1 MMVEQ
6 KGELEQEKTERP
18 MTLIQKTIIIGFVGG
33 VFWSL
38 IGYLAYFFHFSEI
51 SPNMILIPWVAGD
64 WKYGKAGNYAAI
76 VLIGIISIAA
86 ALLYYA
92 FLRKI
97 AGMWA
102 GMVYGV
108 VLWMMVFYLFNPLFP
123 NVQPVAD
130 LEANTIITT
139 LCLYI
144 LYGVFVG
151 YSISFEAQEMNRP
164 ASNVGKEAANE
175 GN

>member
-1 MMVEQ
+1 MAEQ
-6 KGELEQEKTERP
+6 KEKLEQEKTERP
-18 MTLIQKTIIIGFVGG
+18 MTLMQKTIIIGFVGG

-51 SPNMILIPWVAGD
+51 SPNMILIPWVAGG

-76 VLIGIISIAA
+76 VLIGLISIAA

-92 FLRKI
+92 LLRNI
-97 AGMWA
+97 RGMWA
-102 GMVYGV
+102 GGLYGAA
-108 VLWMMVFYLFNPLFP
+108 LWAVVFYLFNPLFP
-123 NVQPVAD
+123 NVHPVAD

-151 YSISFEAQEMNRP
+151 YSISFETQEMNRP
-164 ASNVGKEAANE
+164 SPNVGKEAARE
-175 GN
+175 GSG

>member
-1 MMVEQ
+1 MMAQ
-6 KGELEQEKTERP
+6 QNGTLEQEKTERP

-38 IGYLAYFFHFSEI
+38 IGYLAYFFNFSDI

-64 WKYGKAGNYAAI
+64 WKYGKAGNYAAV
-76 VLIGIISIAA
+76 VLIGILSIGA

-92 FLRKI
+92 LLRNVR
-97 AGMWA
+97 GMWA
-102 GMVYGV
+102 GMVYGAG
-108 VLWMMVFYLFNPLFP
+108 LWAVVFYLFHPLFFH
-123 NVQPVAD
+123 VQPVAKLD
-130 LEANTIITT
+130 ANTVITT

-151 YSISFEAQEMNRP
+151 YSISFEAQEMNQP
-164 ASNVGKEAANE
+164 SASEGKEAAKE
-175 GN
+175 GS

>member
-1 MMVEQ
+1 MMAEQ

-38 IGYLAYFFHFSEI
+38 IGYLSYFFHFSEI
-51 SPNMILIPWVAGD
+51 SPNMILIPWVAED

-108 VLWMMVFYLFNPLFP
+108 VLWMVVFYLFNPLFP

-130 LEANTIITT
+130 LETNTIVTT

-164 ASNVGKEAANE
+164 ASNVGKEAENE